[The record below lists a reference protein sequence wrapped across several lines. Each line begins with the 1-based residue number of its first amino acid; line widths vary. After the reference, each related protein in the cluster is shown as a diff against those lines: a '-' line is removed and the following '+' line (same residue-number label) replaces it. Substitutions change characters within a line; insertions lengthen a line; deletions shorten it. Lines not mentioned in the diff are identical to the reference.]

1 MFVTELVYYERNTK
15 ELLLIFTVVIS
26 F

>member
-1 MFVTELVYYERNTK
+1 MTELVYYEHTTK